1 MESVAFDT
9 VLLILV
15 SIGLLVGVIRNRT
28 LGD

>member
-15 SIGLLVGVIRNRT
+15 AIGLFVGVIRNRT